1 MRETLRMSGDMKTL
15 SGVTISRTHV
25 PTLPPG
31 YLARK
36 HLFPLLDNSASGTTF
51 VIAPAGYGK
60 SALVA
65 QWAQGKKVIWMT
77 VAEADSLN
85 EMSAMMIAAT
95 RNLIPS
101 FGQWFEREQP
111 MRPTEVVRRWGNEL
125 LQHNEDFVFVLDNLR
140 TENSADVAIENRL
153 IEQFPSNVHFIVIRK
168 EALESIYAICAS
180 RGPVKTLTIE
190 DLRFSQEEID
200 SLVQN
205 AEPKLDEK
213 SREILNSAQGWPSAT
228 SLLLEHLQ
236 GKSFDLDITRL
247 MSSHAEPLRELAL
260 FVLSNLDSKV
270 IKTVETLSVVEVF
283 NYELAEFLLG
293 KDYSF
298 DLITAIAIKGEIFT
312 PSRQNNQSFVFS
324 PMIREVLLERMR
336 TKPEIKENLHQR
348 LIDFFEKR
356 RDVPQAIEHAFQA
369 GNAAKIAELFPDAA
383 RMKQAQGL
391 GGDLVRWSEF
401 AALNPDEGYLKSLT
415 VKIVGLLVNLDFS
428 AVKIESERLA
438 AGAQKS
444 PAKEFYLQYLA
455 GISSYINASVGNF
468 SEVEENVQRAL
479 YESPTCYLGID
490 DRINLLRVLATCH
503 YIFDDAEKVEEIA
516 VSVKRMNHETLLPTS
531 HAFALSIE
539 AMALHQRGEYRSA
552 YEMASMVLIEC
563 KKNGFVGVHGPLD
576 AMYVKARCLLEFSQ
590 HQEGIILLEE
600 VRHLAYQWKQW
611 HWYLAADNHLIQ
623 DLCINH
629 RQTEAIERI
638 RSSRELIASFQ
649 FSNSLS
655 GIIDL
660 NEMFI
665 RKNLKD
671 YDRLEQLIARAP
683 KTRHAQQMQQE
694 VDEHRNR
701 KKSLLDAKSLPYRT
715 PREQIWKHLTEASLN
730 IDSENVAINELQKAL
745 KIASQVG
752 AKETFLRQD
761 NELGNLILKIANEN
775 PTVYNEELASAMA
788 TRMRDRGSTM
798 TEGRPTLTKREL
810 EILRQLSTGR
820 TLTVIAGEL
829 HISQN
834 TMKTHLKNLYRKME
848 VEGRKGAVEKATSLF
863 LL

>member
-1 MRETLRMSGDMKTL
+1 MPGDMKTL

-36 HLFPLLDNSASGTTF
+36 HLFTLIDNSAPGTTF

-60 SALVA
+60 SSLVA

-95 RNLIPS
+95 RNLIPG

-125 LQHNEDFVFVLDNLR
+125 LQHDEDFVFVLDNLR
-140 TENSADVAIENRL
+140 SENSSDVAIENRL
-153 IEQFPSNVHFIVIRK
+153 IEQFPSNVHFVVIRR
-168 EALESIYAICAS
+168 EAIDSIYATCAS
-180 RGPVKTLTIE
+180 RGPVKVLTIE
-190 DLRFSQEEID
+190 DLRFSDEEI
-200 SLVQN
+200 STLALN
-205 AEPKLDEK
+205 AEPKLDNR

-228 SLLLEHLQ
+228 SMLLEHMQ
-236 GKSFDLDITRL
+236 SKKFDLDISRL
-247 MSSHAEPLRELAL
+247 MSSDTEPLRELAL

-270 IKTVETLSVVEVF
+270 IKTVETLAIVEVF
-283 NYELAEFLLG
+283 DYELAEYLLG

-298 DLITAIAIKGEIFT
+298 DLISAIAIKGEIFT
-312 PSRQNNQSFVFS
+312 SSRQSNQTFVFS
-324 PMIREVLLERMR
+324 PMVREVLLERMR
-336 TKPEIKENLHQR
+336 AKPEIKQALHQS
-348 LIDFFEKR
+348 LIDYFEKR
-356 RDVPQAIEHAFQA
+356 RNIPLAIEHAFQA
-369 GNAAKIAELFPDAA
+369 GDAAKIAELFPDAA

-391 GGDLVRWSEF
+391 GGDLVRWSAF

-438 AGAQKS
+438 AGAEKS

-455 GISSYINASVGNF
+455 GIQAYINLSVGNF
-468 SEVEENVQRAL
+468 EDVDRNVQRAI
-479 YESPTCYLGID
+479 YESPNIYLGID
-490 DRINLLRVLATCH
+490 DQISLLRVLATGY
-503 YIFDDAEKVEEIA
+503 YIFDDNERVEEIA
-516 VSVKRMNHETLLPTS
+516 ASVKVMSHETLLPTS
-531 HAFALSIE
+531 HAFILSIE

-552 YEMASMVLIEC
+552 YEMASMALTEC
-563 KKNGFVGVHGPLD
+563 NKNGFVGIHGPLD
-576 AMYVKARCLLEFSQ
+576 AMYVKARCLLEFSR
-590 HQEGIILLEE
+590 HQEAIILLEE
-600 VRHLAYQWKQW
+600 VKHLAYQWRQW

-623 DLCINH
+623 ELCIND
-629 RQTEAIERI
+629 RQKDAIERI
-638 RSSRELIASFQ
+638 RSSRELVATFT
-649 FSNSLS
+649 FNNSLG
-655 GIIDL
+655 GIVDL

-665 RKNLKD
+665 RRSLKD
-671 YDRLEQLIARAP
+671 FDRLEQLIARAP
-683 KTRHAQQMQQE
+683 KARHARLMQQE
-694 VDEHRNR
+694 VDEHRNH
-701 KKSLLDAKSLPYRT
+701 KKSLIDVKSLPERT
-715 PREQIWKHLTEASLN
+715 PREQIWRYLTEASLN
-730 IDSENVAINELQKAL
+730 IESENLALSHLQKAL
-745 KIASQVG
+745 KVASQVG
-752 AKETFLRQD
+752 AKETFLRQN
-761 NELGNLILKIANEN
+761 NEIGNLILKIVNEN

-820 TLTVIAGEL
+820 TLTVISGEL

-848 VEGRKGAVEKATSLF
+848 VEGRKEAVEKATSLF

>member
-1 MRETLRMSGDMKTL
+1 MKTL

-36 HLFPLLDNSASGTTF
+36 HLFTLIDNSAPGTTF

-60 SALVA
+60 SSLVA

-95 RNLIPS
+95 RNLIPG

-125 LQHNEDFVFVLDNLR
+125 LQHDEDFVFVLDNLR
-140 TENSADVAIENRL
+140 SENSSDVAIENRL
-153 IEQFPSNVHFIVIRK
+153 IEQFPSNVHFVVIRR
-168 EALESIYAICAS
+168 EAIDSIYATCAS
-180 RGPVKTLTIE
+180 RGPVKVLTIE
-190 DLRFSQEEID
+190 DLRFSDEEI
-200 SLVQN
+200 STLALN
-205 AEPKLDEK
+205 AEPKLDNR

-228 SLLLEHLQ
+228 SMLLEHMQ
-236 GKSFDLDITRL
+236 SKKFDLDISRL
-247 MSSHAEPLRELAL
+247 MSSDTEPLRELAL
-260 FVLSNLDSKV
+260 FVVSNLDSKV

-283 NYELAEFLLG
+283 DYELAEYLLG

-298 DLITAIAIKGEIFT
+298 DLISAIAIKGEIFT
-312 PSRQNNQSFVFS
+312 SSRQSNQTFVFS
-324 PMIREVLLERMR
+324 PMVREVLLERMR
-336 TKPEIKENLHQR
+336 AKPEIKQALHQS
-348 LIDFFEKR
+348 LIDYFEKR
-356 RDVPQAIEHAFQA
+356 RNIPLAIEHAFQA
-369 GNAAKIAELFPDAA
+369 GDAAKIAELFPDAA

-391 GGDLVRWSEF
+391 GGDLVRWSAF

-438 AGAQKS
+438 AGAEKS

-455 GISSYINASVGNF
+455 GIQAYINLSVGNF
-468 SEVEENVQRAL
+468 EDVDRNVQRAI
-479 YESPTCYLGID
+479 YESPNIYLGID
-490 DRINLLRVLATCH
+490 DQISLLRVLATGY
-503 YIFDDAEKVEEIA
+503 YIFDDNERVEEIA
-516 VSVKRMNHETLLPTS
+516 ASVKVMSHETLLPTS
-531 HAFALSIE
+531 HAFIFSIE
-539 AMALHQRGEYRSA
+539 AMALHQRGDYRSA
-552 YEMASMVLIEC
+552 YEMASMALTEC
-563 KKNGFVGVHGPLD
+563 NKNGFVGIHGPLD
-576 AMYVKARCLLEFSQ
+576 AMYVKARCLLEFSR
-590 HQEGIILLEE
+590 HQEAITLLEE
-600 VRHLAYQWKQW
+600 VKHLAYQWRQW

-623 DLCINH
+623 ELCIND
-629 RQTEAIERI
+629 RQKDAIERI
-638 RSSRELIASFQ
+638 RSSRELVATFT
-649 FSNSLS
+649 FNNSLG
-655 GIIDL
+655 GIVDL

-665 RKNLKD
+665 RRSLKD
-671 YDRLEQLIARAP
+671 FDRLEQLIARAP
-683 KTRHAQQMQQE
+683 KARHARLMQQE
-694 VDEHRNR
+694 VDEHRNH
-701 KKSLLDAKSLPYRT
+701 KKSLIDVKSLPERT
-715 PREQIWKHLTEASLN
+715 PREQIWRYLTEASLN
-730 IDSENVAINELQKAL
+730 IESENLALSHLQKAL
-745 KIASQVG
+745 KVASQVG
-752 AKETFLRQD
+752 AKETFLRQN
-761 NELGNLILKIANEN
+761 NEIGNLILKIANEN

-820 TLTVIAGEL
+820 TLTVISGEL

-848 VEGRKGAVEKATSLF
+848 VEGRKEAVEKATSLF

>member
-1 MRETLRMSGDMKTL
+1 MPGDMKTL

-36 HLFPLLDNSASGTTF
+36 HLFPLIDNSAPGTTF

-60 SALVA
+60 SSLVA

-77 VAEADSLN
+77 VAEADSTN

-95 RNLIPS
+95 RNLIPG
-101 FGQWFEREQP
+101 FGTWFEKEQP

-125 LQHNEDFVFVLDNLR
+125 LQQNEDFIFVLDNLR
-140 TENSADVAIENRL
+140 TERSSDVDIANQL
-153 IEQFPSNVHFIVIRK
+153 LEQFPSNIHFVVIRR
-168 EALESIYAICAS
+168 EALESIYATCAS
-180 RGPVKTLTIE
+180 RGPVKVLTIE
-190 DLRFSQEEID
+190 DLRFSDEEITA
-200 SLVQN
+200 LTQN
-205 AEPKLDEK
+205 AETKLDNK
-213 SREILNSAQGWPSAT
+213 SREILNSAQGWPAAT

-236 GKSFDLDITRL
+236 SKRFDLDISRL

-270 IKTVETLSVVEVF
+270 LKTAETLSVVEIF
-283 NYELAEFLLG
+283 NYELAEYLLG

-298 DLITAIAIKGEIFT
+298 DLVTSIAIKGEIFT
-312 PSRQNNQSFVFS
+312 PSRQDNQSFVFS

-336 TKPEIKENLHQR
+336 AKPEIKQALHQS
-348 LIDFFEKR
+348 LIGYFEKR
-356 RDVPQAIEHAFQA
+356 RNIPLAIEHAFQA
-369 GNAAKIAELFPDAA
+369 GDSAKIAELFPDAA

-391 GGDLVRWSEF
+391 GGDLVRWSAF

-438 AGAQKS
+438 SGAEKS

-455 GISSYINASVGNF
+455 GIQAYINLSVGNF
-468 SEVEENVQRAL
+468 EDVDRNVQRAI
-479 YESPTCYLGID
+479 YESPNIYLGID
-490 DRINLLRVLATCH
+490 DQINLLRVLATRY
-503 YIFDDAEKVEEIA
+503 YIFDDTERVEEIA
-516 VSVKRMNHETLLPTS
+516 ASVKIMKHETLLPTS
-531 HAFALSIE
+531 HAFVLSIE

-552 YEMASMVLIEC
+552 YEMASMVLTEC
-563 KKNGFVGVHGPLD
+563 NRNGFVGIHGPLD
-576 AMYVKARCLLEFSQ
+576 AMYVKARCLLEFSK
-590 HQEGIILLEE
+590 HQEAIMLLEE
-600 VRHLAYQWKQW
+600 VKHLAYQWRQW

-629 RQTEAIERI
+629 RQKDAIERI
-638 RSSRELIASFQ
+638 RSSRELAASFQ
-649 FSNSLS
+649 FSNSLN
-655 GIIDL
+655 GIVDL

-671 YDRLEQLIARAP
+671 FDRLEQLIARAP
-683 KTRHAQQMQQE
+683 NVRYAIQMQQE
-694 VDEHRNR
+694 VDEHRNH
-701 KKSLLDAKSLPYRT
+701 KKSLIDAKNLLERT
-715 PREQIWKHLTEASLN
+715 PREQIWKYLTEASLN
-730 IDSENVAINELQKAL
+730 IESENVALSHLQKAL
-745 KIASQVG
+745 KVASQVG
-752 AKETFLRQD
+752 AKETFLRQN
-761 NELGNLILKIANEN
+761 NEIGNLILKIANEN
-775 PTVYNEELASAMA
+775 PTVYIEELASAMA

-820 TLTVIAGEL
+820 TLTIIAGEL

-848 VEGRKGAVEKATSLF
+848 VEGRKEAVEKATSLF

>member
-1 MRETLRMSGDMKTL
+1 MSGDMKTL
-15 SGVTISRTHV
+15 SGVTISRTHI

-36 HLFPLLDNSASGTTF
+36 HLFPLLDNSAPGTTF

-60 SALVA
+60 SSLVA

-77 VAEADSLN
+77 VAEADSTN

-95 RNLIPS
+95 RNLIPG
-101 FGQWFEREQP
+101 FGAWFEKEQP

-125 LQHNEDFVFVLDNLR
+125 LQHNEDFIFVLDNLR
-140 TENSADVAIENRL
+140 TERSSDVDIANRL
-153 IEQFPSNVHFIVIRK
+153 LEQFPSNVHFVVIRS
-168 EALESIYAICAS
+168 ESIESIYATCAS
-180 RGPVKTLTIE
+180 RGPIKTLTIE
-190 DLRFSQEEID
+190 DLRFSDEEITAL
-200 SLVQN
+200 SQN
-205 AEPKLDEK
+205 VEPKLDNK

-228 SLLLEHLQ
+228 SLLIEHMQ
-236 GKSFDLDITRL
+236 SKSFDLDISRL
-247 MSSHAEPLRELAL
+247 MSSHTEPLRELAL

-283 NYELAEFLLG
+283 DYELAEYLLG

-298 DLITAIAIKGEIFT
+298 DLITAISIKGEIFT
-312 PSRQNNQSFVFS
+312 PSRQRNQTLVFS

-336 TKPEIKENLHQR
+336 NQPEIKQALHQS
-348 LIDFFEKR
+348 LISYFEKR
-356 RDVPQAIEHAFQA
+356 RDIPLAIEHAFQA
-369 GNAAKIAELFPDAA
+369 GDAAKIAELFPDAA

-391 GGDLVRWSEF
+391 GGDLIRWSAF

-438 AGAQKS
+438 AGAEKS

-455 GISSYINASVGNF
+455 GIQAYMNLSVGNF
-468 SEVEENVQRAL
+468 EDVDRNVQRAI
-479 YESPTCYLGID
+479 YESPNIYLGID
-490 DRINLLRVLATCH
+490 DQISLLRVLATRY
-503 YIFDDAEKVEEIA
+503 YIFDDSERVVEIA
-516 VSVKRMNHETLLPTS
+516 VSVKEMSHETLLPTS
-531 HAFALSIE
+531 HAFVLSIE

-552 YEMASMVLIEC
+552 YEMASMVLTEC
-563 KKNGFVGVHGPLD
+563 NRNGFVGIHGPLD
-576 AMYVKARCLLEFSQ
+576 AMYVKARCLLEFSR
-590 HQEGIILLEE
+590 HQEAITLLEE
-600 VRHLAYQWKQW
+600 VKHLAYQWRQW

-638 RSSRELIASFQ
+638 RSSRELIASFE

-655 GIIDL
+655 GMIDL
-660 NEMFI
+660 NEMYI
-665 RKNLKD
+665 RRCLKD

-683 KTRHAQQMQQE
+683 MSRHARQMQQE
-694 VDEHRNR
+694 VDEYRNH
-701 KKSLLDAKSLPYRT
+701 KKGLLDAKSLPERT
-715 PREQIWKHLTEASLN
+715 PREQIWKYLTEALLN
-730 IDSENVAINELQKAL
+730 IESENLALSHLQKAL
-745 KIASQVG
+745 KVASQVG
-752 AKETFLRQD
+752 AKETFLRQN
-761 NELGNLILKIANEN
+761 NEIGNLILKIANEN

-788 TRMRDRGSTM
+788 SRMRDRGSTI

-820 TLTVIAGEL
+820 TLTVISGEL

-834 TMKTHLKNLYRKME
+834 TMKTHLKNLYRKMD
-848 VEGRKGAVEKATSLF
+848 VEDRKEAVEKATSLF

>member
-1 MRETLRMSGDMKTL
+1 MPGDMKTL
-15 SGVTISRTHV
+15 SGVTISRTHI

-36 HLFPLLDNSASGTTF
+36 HLFPLLDNSAPGTTF

-60 SALVA
+60 SSLVA

-77 VAEADSLN
+77 VAEADSIN

-95 RNLIPS
+95 RNLIPG
-101 FGQWFEREQP
+101 FGAWFEKEQP

-125 LQHNEDFVFVLDNLR
+125 LQHNEDFIFVLDNLR
-140 TENSADVAIENRL
+140 TELSSDVDIANQL
-153 IEQFPSNVHFIVIRK
+153 LEQFPSNVHFVVIRR
-168 EALESIYAICAS
+168 ESIESIYATCAS
-180 RGPVKTLTIE
+180 RGPIKTLTIE
-190 DLRFSQEEID
+190 DLRFSDEEITA
-200 SLVQN
+200 LTHN
-205 AEPKLDEK
+205 AEPKLDNK
-213 SREILNSAQGWPSAT
+213 SKEILNSAQGWPSAT
-228 SLLLEHLQ
+228 SLLIEHMQ
-236 GKSFDLDITRL
+236 SKSFDLDISRL
-247 MSSHAEPLRELAL
+247 MSSHTEPLRELAL
-260 FVLSNLDSKV
+260 FVVSNLDSKV

-283 NYELAEFLLG
+283 DYELAEYLLG

-298 DLITAIAIKGEIFT
+298 DLITAISIKGEIFT
-312 PSRQNNQSFVFS
+312 PSRQRNQTLVFS

-336 TKPEIKENLHQR
+336 AKPEIKQALHQS
-348 LIDFFEKR
+348 LISYFEKR
-356 RDVPQAIEHAFQA
+356 RDIPLAIEHAFQA
-369 GNAAKIAELFPDAA
+369 GDAAKIAELFPDAA

-391 GGDLVRWSEF
+391 GGDLVRWSAF

-438 AGAQKS
+438 AGAEKS

-455 GISSYINASVGNF
+455 GIQAYINLSVGNF
-468 SEVEENVQRAL
+468 EDVDRNVQRAIH
-479 YESPTCYLGID
+479 ESPNVYLGID
-490 DRINLLRVLATCH
+490 DQISLLRVLATSN
-503 YIFDDAEKVEEIA
+503 YIFDDTERVEEIA
-516 VSVKRMNHETLLPTS
+516 ASVKIMNHETLLPTS
-531 HAFALSIE
+531 HAFVLAIE

-552 YEMASMVLIEC
+552 YEMASMVLTEC
-563 KKNGFVGVHGPLD
+563 NRNGFVGIHGPLD
-576 AMYVKARCLLEFSQ
+576 AMYVKARCLLEFSK
-590 HQEGIILLEE
+590 HQEAIMLLEE
-600 VRHLAYQWKQW
+600 VKHLAYQWRQW

-623 DLCINH
+623 DLCINN
-629 RQTEAIERI
+629 RQKDAIERI
-638 RSSRELIASFQ
+638 RSSRELVASFQ
-649 FSNSLS
+649 FSNTLN

-671 YDRLEQLIARAP
+671 FDRLEQLIARAP
-683 KTRHAQQMQQE
+683 KVRHAIQMQQD
-694 VDEHRNR
+694 VDEHRNH
-701 KKSLLDAKSLPYRT
+701 KKSLIDARNLPERT
-715 PREQIWKHLTEASLN
+715 PREQIWKYLTEASLN
-730 IDSENVAINELQKAL
+730 IESEKVALSHLQKAL

-752 AKETFLRQD
+752 AKETFLRQN
-761 NELGNLILKIANEN
+761 NEIGNLILKIANEN

-820 TLTVIAGEL
+820 TLTVISGEL

-848 VEGRKGAVEKATSLF
+848 VEGRKEAVEKATSLF

>member
-1 MRETLRMSGDMKTL
+1 MPGDMKTL
-15 SGVTISRTHV
+15 SGVTISRTHI

-36 HLFPLLDNSASGTTF
+36 HLFPLLDNSAPGTTF

-60 SALVA
+60 SSLVA

-77 VAEADSLN
+77 VAEADSTN

-95 RNLIPS
+95 RNLIPG
-101 FGQWFEREQP
+101 FGAWFEKEQP

-125 LQHNEDFVFVLDNLR
+125 LQHNENFIFVLDNLR
-140 TENSADVAIENRL
+140 TERSSDVDIANRL
-153 IEQFPSNVHFIVIRK
+153 LEQFPSNVHFVVIRS
-168 EALESIYAICAS
+168 ESIESIYATCAS
-180 RGPVKTLTIE
+180 RGPIKTLTIE
-190 DLRFSQEEID
+190 DLRFSDEEITA
-200 SLVQN
+200 LTQN
-205 AEPKLDEK
+205 AEPKLDNK

-228 SLLLEHLQ
+228 SLLIEHMQ
-236 GKSFDLDITRL
+236 SKSLDLDISRL
-247 MSSHAEPLRELAL
+247 MSSHTEPLRELAL
-260 FVLSNLDSKV
+260 FVVSNLDSKV

-283 NYELAEFLLG
+283 DYELAEYLLG

-298 DLITAIAIKGEIFT
+298 DLITAISIKGEIFT
-312 PSRQNNQSFVFS
+312 PSRQRNQTLVFS

-336 TKPEIKENLHQR
+336 NQPEIKQALHQS
-348 LIDFFEKR
+348 LIGYFEKR
-356 RDVPQAIEHAFQA
+356 RDIPLAIEHAFQA
-369 GNAAKIAELFPDAA
+369 GDAAKIAELFPDAA

-391 GGDLVRWSEF
+391 GGDLVRWSAF

-438 AGAQKS
+438 AGAEKS

-455 GISSYINASVGNF
+455 GIQAYINLSVGNF
-468 SEVEENVQRAL
+468 EDVEQNVQRAI
-479 YESPTCYLGID
+479 YESPNVYLGID
-490 DRINLLRVLATCH
+490 DQISLLRVLATRF
-503 YIFDDAEKVEEIA
+503 YIFDDNERVEEIA
-516 VSVKRMNHETLLPTS
+516 ASVKVMSHETLLPTS
-531 HAFALSIE
+531 HAFILSIE

-552 YEMASMVLIEC
+552 YEMASMVLTEC
-563 KKNGFVGVHGPLD
+563 NRNGFVGIHGPLD
-576 AMYVKARCLLEFSQ
+576 AMYVKARCLLEFSK
-590 HQEGIILLEE
+590 HQEAIMLLEE
-600 VRHLAYQWKQW
+600 VKHLAYQWRQW

-623 DLCINH
+623 DLCINN
-629 RQTEAIERI
+629 RQKDAIERI
-638 RSSRELIASFQ
+638 RSSRELVASFQ
-649 FSNSLS
+649 FSNSLN

-671 YDRLEQLIARAP
+671 FDRLEQLIARAP
-683 KTRHAQQMQQE
+683 KARHARLMQQE
-694 VDEHRNR
+694 VDEYRNH
-701 KKSLLDAKSLPYRT
+701 KKSLIDVKSLPERT
-715 PREQIWKHLTEASLN
+715 PREQIWKYLTEASLN
-730 IDSENVAINELQKAL
+730 IECENVALSYLQKAL
-745 KIASQVG
+745 KVASQVG
-752 AKETFLRQD
+752 AKETFLRQN
-761 NELGNLILKIANEN
+761 NEIGNLILKIANEN
-775 PTVYNEELASAMA
+775 PTVYNEELASSMA
-788 TRMRDRGSTM
+788 TRMRDRGLTM

-820 TLTVIAGEL
+820 TLTVISGEL

-848 VEGRKGAVEKATSLF
+848 VEGRKEAVEKATSLF

>member
-1 MRETLRMSGDMKTL
+1 MPGDMKTL

-36 HLFPLLDNSASGTTF
+36 HLFTLIDNSAPGTTF

-60 SALVA
+60 SSLVA

-95 RNLIPS
+95 RNLIPG

-125 LQHNEDFVFVLDNLR
+125 LQHDEDFVFVLDNLR
-140 TENSADVAIENRL
+140 SENSSDVAIENRL
-153 IEQFPSNVHFIVIRK
+153 IEQFPSNVHFVVIRR
-168 EALESIYAICAS
+168 EAIDSIYATCAS
-180 RGPVKTLTIE
+180 RGPVKVLTIE
-190 DLRFSQEEID
+190 DLRFSDEEI
-200 SLVQN
+200 STLAEN
-205 AEPKLDEK
+205 AEPKLDNR

-228 SLLLEHLQ
+228 SMLLEHMQ
-236 GKSFDLDITRL
+236 SKKFDLDISRL
-247 MSSHAEPLRELAL
+247 MSSDTEPLRELAL

-270 IKTVETLSVVEVF
+270 IKTVETLAIVEVF
-283 NYELAEFLLG
+283 DYELAEYLLG

-298 DLITAIAIKGEIFT
+298 DLISAIAIKGEIFT
-312 PSRQNNQSFVFS
+312 SSRQSNQTFVFS
-324 PMIREVLLERMR
+324 PMVREVLLERMR
-336 TKPEIKENLHQR
+336 AKPEIKQALHQS
-348 LIDFFEKR
+348 LIDYFEKR
-356 RDVPQAIEHAFQA
+356 RNIPLAIEHAFQA
-369 GNAAKIAELFPDAA
+369 GDAAKIAELFPDAA

-391 GGDLVRWSEF
+391 GGDLVRWSAF

-438 AGAQKS
+438 AGAEKS

-455 GISSYINASVGNF
+455 GIQAYINLSVGNF
-468 SEVEENVQRAL
+468 EDVDRNVQRAI
-479 YESPTCYLGID
+479 YESPNIYLGID
-490 DRINLLRVLATCH
+490 DQISLLRVLATGY
-503 YIFDDAEKVEEIA
+503 YIFDDNERVEEIA
-516 VSVKRMNHETLLPTS
+516 ASVKVMSHETLLPTS
-531 HAFALSIE
+531 HAFIFSIE
-539 AMALHQRGEYRSA
+539 AMALHQRGDYRSA
-552 YEMASMVLIEC
+552 YEMASMALTEC
-563 KKNGFVGVHGPLD
+563 NKNGFVGIHGPLD
-576 AMYVKARCLLEFSQ
+576 AMYVKARCLLEFSR
-590 HQEGIILLEE
+590 HQEAITLLEE
-600 VRHLAYQWKQW
+600 VKHLAYQWRQW

-623 DLCINH
+623 ELCIND
-629 RQTEAIERI
+629 RQKDAIERI
-638 RSSRELIASFQ
+638 RSSRELVATFT
-649 FSNSLS
+649 FNNSLG
-655 GIIDL
+655 GIVDL

-665 RKNLKD
+665 RRSLKD
-671 YDRLEQLIARAP
+671 FDRLEQLIARAP
-683 KTRHAQQMQQE
+683 KARHARLMQQE
-694 VDEHRNR
+694 VDEHRNH
-701 KKSLLDAKSLPYRT
+701 KKSLIDVKSLPERT
-715 PREQIWKHLTEASLN
+715 PREQIWRYLTEASLN
-730 IDSENVAINELQKAL
+730 IESENLALSHLQKAL
-745 KIASQVG
+745 KVASQVG
-752 AKETFLRQD
+752 AKETFLRQN
-761 NELGNLILKIANEN
+761 NEIGNLILKIANEN

-820 TLTVIAGEL
+820 TLTVISGEL

-848 VEGRKGAVEKATSLF
+848 VEGRKEAVEKATSLF

>member
-1 MRETLRMSGDMKTL
+1 MKTL

-36 HLFPLLDNSASGTTF
+36 HLFPLIDNAAPGTTF

-77 VAEADSLN
+77 VAEGDSIN

-95 RNLIPS
+95 RNLIPG

-125 LQHNEDFVFVLDNLR
+125 LQHKDEFVFVLDNLR
-140 TENSADVAIENRL
+140 TENSSDVAIENRL
-153 IEQFPSNVHFIVIRK
+153 IEQFPSNVHFVVIRR
-168 EALESIYAICAS
+168 EALESIYATCAS
-180 RGPVKTLTIE
+180 RGPIKTLTI
-190 DLRFSQEEID
+190 DNLRFSTDEITA
-200 SLVQN
+200 LAQN
-205 AEPKLDEK
+205 AETKLCSK
-213 SREILNSAQGWPSAT
+213 SREILDSAQGWPAAT
-228 SLLLEHLQ
+228 SLLLEHMQ
-236 GKSFDLDITRL
+236 SKSFDLDISLL
-247 MSSHAEPLRELAL
+247 MISRTEPLRELAL

-270 IKTVETLSVVEVF
+270 INTVETLSVVEVF
-283 NYELAEFLLG
+283 DYELAKYLLG
-293 KDYSF
+293 RDYSF
-298 DLITAIAIKGEIFT
+298 DLIAAIAIKGEIFT
-312 PSRQNNQSFVFS
+312 PSRQSNQTFIFS
-324 PMIREVLLERMR
+324 PMIREVLQERMR
-336 TKPEIKENLHQR
+336 AKPEVKQNLHQR
-348 LIDFFEKR
+348 LIDYFEKR
-356 RDVPQAIEHAFQA
+356 RNIPLAIEHAFQA
-369 GNAAKIAELFPDAA
+369 GDAAKIAELFPDAA

-391 GGDLVRWSEF
+391 GGDLIRWSAF
-401 AALNPDEGYLKSLT
+401 AALNPDEGYLKGLT

-428 AVKIESERLA
+428 SVRIESEGLA
-438 AGAQKS
+438 SGAEKS

-455 GISSYINASVGNF
+455 GTSSYINLSVGNF
-468 SEVEENVQRAL
+468 EDVDCNVQRAL
-479 YESPTCYLGID
+479 YDSPTCYLGID
-490 DRINLLRVLATCH
+490 DRINLLRIQATRH
-503 YIFDDAEKVEEIA
+503 YIFDDTERVEEIA
-516 VSVKRMNHETLLPTS
+516 ASVKAMSQETLLPTS
-531 HAFALSIE
+531 HAFVLAIE

-552 YEMASMVLIEC
+552 YEMASLVLAEC
-563 KKNGFVGVHGPLD
+563 KKNGFTGIHGPLD
-576 AMYVKARCLLEFSQ
+576 VMYVKARCLLEFSK
-590 HQEGIILLEE
+590 HQEAIALLEE
-600 VRHLAYQWKQW
+600 IKHLAYQWKQW

-629 RQTEAIERI
+629 RQKEAIERI

-665 RKNLKD
+665 RKNLRD
-671 YDRLEQLIARAP
+671 YDRLEQLIGRAP
-683 KTRHAQQMQQE
+683 NVRHARQMQQE
-694 VDEHRNR
+694 IDEHRNR
-701 KKSLLDAKSLPYRT
+701 KKSLIDVKNLPERT

-730 IDSENVAINELQKAL
+730 VDSENIALTELQKAL
-745 KIASQVG
+745 KVASQVG
-752 AKETFLRQD
+752 AKETFLRQN
-761 NELGNLILKIANEN
+761 NEIGNLILKIANEN

-788 TRMRDRGSTM
+788 ARMRDRGSTM

-829 HISQN
+829 YISQN

-848 VEGRKGAVEKATSLF
+848 VEGRKEAVEKATSLF

>member
-1 MRETLRMSGDMKTL
+1 MPGDMKTL

-36 HLFPLLDNSASGTTF
+36 HLFTLIDNSAPGTTF

-60 SALVA
+60 SSLVA

-95 RNLIPS
+95 RNLIPG

-125 LQHNEDFVFVLDNLR
+125 LQHDEDFVFVLDNLR
-140 TENSADVAIENRL
+140 SENSSDVAIENRL
-153 IEQFPSNVHFIVIRK
+153 IEQFPSNVHFVVIRR
-168 EALESIYAICAS
+168 EAIDSIYATCAS
-180 RGPVKTLTIE
+180 RGPVKVLTIE
-190 DLRFSQEEID
+190 DLRFSDEEI
-200 SLVQN
+200 STLALN
-205 AEPKLDEK
+205 AEPKLDNR

-228 SLLLEHLQ
+228 SMLLEHMQ
-236 GKSFDLDITRL
+236 SKKFDLDISRL
-247 MSSHAEPLRELAL
+247 MSSDTEPLRELAL

-270 IKTVETLSVVEVF
+270 IKTVETLAIVEVF
-283 NYELAEFLLG
+283 DYELAEYLLG

-298 DLITAIAIKGEIFT
+298 DLISAIAIKGEIFT
-312 PSRQNNQSFVFS
+312 SSRQSNQTFVFS
-324 PMIREVLLERMR
+324 PMVREVLLERMR
-336 TKPEIKENLHQR
+336 AKPEIKQALHQS
-348 LIDFFEKR
+348 LIDYFEKR
-356 RDVPQAIEHAFQA
+356 RNIPLAIEHAFQA
-369 GNAAKIAELFPDAA
+369 GDAAKIAELFPDAA

-391 GGDLVRWSEF
+391 GGDLVRWSAF

-438 AGAQKS
+438 AGAEKS

-455 GISSYINASVGNF
+455 GIQAYINLSVGNF
-468 SEVEENVQRAL
+468 EDVDRNVQRAI
-479 YESPTCYLGID
+479 YESPNIYLGID
-490 DRINLLRVLATCH
+490 DQISLLRVLATGY
-503 YIFDDAEKVEEIA
+503 YIFDDNERVEEIA
-516 VSVKRMNHETLLPTS
+516 ASVKVMSHETLLPTS
-531 HAFALSIE
+531 HAFIFSIE
-539 AMALHQRGEYRSA
+539 AMALHQRGDYRSA
-552 YEMASMVLIEC
+552 YEMASMALTEC
-563 KKNGFVGVHGPLD
+563 NKNGFVGIHGPLD
-576 AMYVKARCLLEFSQ
+576 AMYVKARCLLEFSR
-590 HQEGIILLEE
+590 HQEAITLLEE
-600 VRHLAYQWKQW
+600 VKHLAHQWRQW

-623 DLCINH
+623 NLCINN
-629 RQTEAIERI
+629 RQKDAIERI
-638 RSSRELIASFQ
+638 RSSRELVATFT
-649 FSNSLS
+649 FNNSLG
-655 GIIDL
+655 GIVDL

-665 RKNLKD
+665 RRSLKD
-671 YDRLEQLIARAP
+671 FDRLEQLIARAP
-683 KTRHAQQMQQE
+683 KARHARLMQQE
-694 VDEHRNR
+694 VDEHRNH
-701 KKSLLDAKSLPYRT
+701 KKSLIDVKSLPERT
-715 PREQIWKHLTEASLN
+715 PREQIWRYLTEASLN
-730 IDSENVAINELQKAL
+730 IESENLALSHLQKAL
-745 KIASQVG
+745 KVASQVG
-752 AKETFLRQD
+752 AKETFLRQ
-761 NELGNLILKIANEN
+761 NNAIGNLILKIANEN

-820 TLTVIAGEL
+820 TLTVISGEL

-848 VEGRKGAVEKATSLF
+848 VEGRKEAVEKATSLF

>member
-1 MRETLRMSGDMKTL
+1 MKTL
-15 SGVTISRTHV
+15 SGVTISRTHI

-31 YLARK
+31 YLARR
-36 HLFPLLDNSASGTTF
+36 HLFTLIDNSAPGTTF

-77 VAEADSLN
+77 VAEADSIN

-95 RNLIPS
+95 RNLIPG

-125 LQHNEDFVFVLDNLR
+125 LQHNEEFVFVLDNLR
-140 TENSADVAIENRL
+140 TENSSDVAIENRL
-153 IEQFPSNVHFIVIRK
+153 IEQFPSNVHFVVIRR
-168 EALESIYAICAS
+168 EALESIYATCAS
-180 RGPVKTLTIE
+180 RGPIKTLTID
-190 DLRFSQEEID
+190 DLRFSDDEI
-200 SLVQN
+200 SVLAQN
-205 AEPKLDEK
+205 AEIKLDSK
-213 SREILNSAQGWPSAT
+213 SREILESSQGWPSAT
-228 SLLLEHLQ
+228 SLLLEHMQ
-236 GKSFDLDITRL
+236 SKSFDLNITQL
-247 MSSHAEPLRELAL
+247 MSSHTEPLRELAL

-283 NYELAEFLLG
+283 DYELAEYLLG

-312 PSRQNNQSFVFS
+312 SSRHSNQTFVFS
-324 PMIREVLLERMR
+324 PMIREVLQERMR
-336 TKPEIKENLHQR
+336 AKPNVKQDLHQR
-348 LIDFFEKR
+348 LIDYFEKR
-356 RDVPQAIEHAFQA
+356 RNIPLAIEHAFEA
-369 GNAAKIAELFPDAA
+369 GDAAKIAELFPDAA

-391 GGDLVRWSEF
+391 GGDLIRWSAF

-428 AVKIESERLA
+428 SAKIESERLA
-438 AGAQKS
+438 YGAEKS

-455 GISSYINASVGNF
+455 GINSYINLSVGNF
-468 SEVEENVQRAL
+468 EDVESSVHRAI
-479 YESPTCYLGID
+479 YASPECYLGID
-490 DRINLLRVLATCH
+490 DRVNLLRVLATRF
-503 YIFDDAEKVEEIA
+503 YIIDETERVEEIA
-516 VSVKRMNHETLLPTS
+516 AAVKKLNYETLLPTS

-552 YEMASMVLIEC
+552 HEMASMVLAEC
-563 KKNGFVGVHGPLD
+563 KKHGFVGVHGPLD
-576 AMYVKARCLLEFSQ
+576 AMYIKARCLLEFSN
-590 HQEGIILLEE
+590 HQEAITLLEE
-600 VRHLAYQWKQW
+600 VKHLAFQWKQW
-611 HWYLAADNHLIQ
+611 HWFLAADNHLVQ
-623 DLCINH
+623 DLCINR
-629 RQTEAIERI
+629 RQNEAIERI
-638 RSSRELIASFQ
+638 RSSRELVASFT

-671 YDRLEQLIARAP
+671 YDRLEQLIGRAP
-683 KTRHAQQMQQE
+683 NVRHARQMQQE
-694 VDEHRNR
+694 IDEHRNR
-701 KKSLLDAKSLPYRT
+701 KKSLIDVKNLPERT
-715 PREQIWKHLTEASLN
+715 PREHIWKHLSEASLN
-730 IDSENVAINELQKAL
+730 IDSENLALTELEKAL
-745 KIASQVG
+745 KVASQVG
-752 AKETFLRQD
+752 AKETFLRQN
-761 NELGNLILKIANEN
+761 NEIGNLILKIANEN

-788 TRMRDRGSTM
+788 ARMRDRGSTM

-820 TLTVIAGEL
+820 TLTIIAGEL

-848 VEGRKGAVEKATSLF
+848 VEGRKEAVEKATSLF

>member
-1 MRETLRMSGDMKTL
+1 MKTL

-36 HLFPLLDNSASGTTF
+36 HLFTLIDNSAPGTTF

-60 SALVA
+60 SSLVA

-95 RNLIPS
+95 RNLIPG

-125 LQHNEDFVFVLDNLR
+125 LQHDEDFVFVLDNLR
-140 TENSADVAIENRL
+140 SENSSDVAIENRL
-153 IEQFPSNVHFIVIRK
+153 IEQFPSNVHFVVIRR
-168 EALESIYAICAS
+168 EAIDSIYATCAS
-180 RGPVKTLTIE
+180 RGPVKVLTIE
-190 DLRFSQEEID
+190 DLRFSDEEI
-200 SLVQN
+200 STLALN
-205 AEPKLDEK
+205 AEPKLDNR

-228 SLLLEHLQ
+228 SMLLEHMQ
-236 GKSFDLDITRL
+236 SKKFDLDISRL
-247 MSSHAEPLRELAL
+247 MSSDTEPLRELAL

-270 IKTVETLSVVEVF
+270 IKTVETLAIVEVF
-283 NYELAEFLLG
+283 DYELAEYLLG

-298 DLITAIAIKGEIFT
+298 DLISAIAIKGEIFT
-312 PSRQNNQSFVFS
+312 SSRQSNQTFVFS
-324 PMIREVLLERMR
+324 PMVREVLLERMR
-336 TKPEIKENLHQR
+336 AKPEIKQALHQS
-348 LIDFFEKR
+348 LIDYFEKR
-356 RDVPQAIEHAFQA
+356 RNIPLAIEHAFQA
-369 GNAAKIAELFPDAA
+369 GDAAKIAELFPDAA

-391 GGDLVRWSEF
+391 GGDLVRWSAF

-438 AGAQKS
+438 AGAEKS

-455 GISSYINASVGNF
+455 GIQAYINLSVGNF
-468 SEVEENVQRAL
+468 EDVDRNVQRAI
-479 YESPTCYLGID
+479 YESPNIYLGID
-490 DRINLLRVLATCH
+490 DQISLLRVLATGY
-503 YIFDDAEKVEEIA
+503 YIFDDNERVEEIA
-516 VSVKRMNHETLLPTS
+516 ASVKVMSHETLLPTS
-531 HAFALSIE
+531 HAFIFSIE
-539 AMALHQRGEYRSA
+539 AMALHQRGDYRSA
-552 YEMASMVLIEC
+552 YEMASMALTEC
-563 KKNGFVGVHGPLD
+563 NKNGFVGIHGPLD
-576 AMYVKARCLLEFSQ
+576 AMYVKARCLLEFSR
-590 HQEGIILLEE
+590 HQEAITLLEE
-600 VRHLAYQWKQW
+600 VKHLAHQWRQW

-623 DLCINH
+623 NLCINN
-629 RQTEAIERI
+629 RQKDAIERI
-638 RSSRELIASFQ
+638 RSSRELVATFT
-649 FSNSLS
+649 FNNSLG
-655 GIIDL
+655 GIVDL

-665 RKNLKD
+665 RRSLKD
-671 YDRLEQLIARAP
+671 FDRLEQLIARAP
-683 KTRHAQQMQQE
+683 KARHARLMQQE
-694 VDEHRNR
+694 VDEHRNH
-701 KKSLLDAKSLPYRT
+701 KKSLIDVKSLPERT
-715 PREQIWKHLTEASLN
+715 PREQIWRYLTEASLN
-730 IDSENVAINELQKAL
+730 IESENLALSHLQKAL
-745 KIASQVG
+745 KVASQVG
-752 AKETFLRQD
+752 AKETFLRQ
-761 NELGNLILKIANEN
+761 NNAIGNLILKIANEN

-820 TLTVIAGEL
+820 TLTVISGEL

-848 VEGRKGAVEKATSLF
+848 VEGRKEAVEKATSLF

>member
-1 MRETLRMSGDMKTL
+1 MSGDMKTL
-15 SGVTISRTHV
+15 SGVTISRTHI

-36 HLFPLLDNSASGTTF
+36 HLFPLLDNSAPGTTF

-60 SALVA
+60 SSLVA

-77 VAEADSLN
+77 VAEADSTN

-95 RNLIPS
+95 RNLIPG
-101 FGQWFEREQP
+101 FGAWFEKEQP

-125 LQHNEDFVFVLDNLR
+125 LQHNEDFIFVLDNLR
-140 TENSADVAIENRL
+140 TERSSDVDIANRL
-153 IEQFPSNVHFIVIRK
+153 LEQFPSNVHFVVIRS
-168 EALESIYAICAS
+168 ESIESIYATCAS
-180 RGPVKTLTIE
+180 RGPIKTLTIE
-190 DLRFSQEEID
+190 DLRFSDEEITA
-200 SLVQN
+200 LTQN
-205 AEPKLDEK
+205 AEPKLDNK

-228 SLLLEHLQ
+228 SLLIEHMQ
-236 GKSFDLDITRL
+236 SKSFDLDISRL
-247 MSSHAEPLRELAL
+247 MSSHTEPLRELAL
-260 FVLSNLDSKV
+260 FVVSNLDSKV

-283 NYELAEFLLG
+283 DYELAEYLLG

-298 DLITAIAIKGEIFT
+298 DLITAISIKGEIFT
-312 PSRQNNQSFVFS
+312 PSRQRNQTLVFS

-336 TKPEIKENLHQR
+336 AKPEIKQALHQS
-348 LIDFFEKR
+348 LIGYFEKR
-356 RDVPQAIEHAFQA
+356 RDIPLAIEHAFQS
-369 GNAAKIAELFPDAA
+369 GDAAKISELFPDAA

-391 GGDLVRWSEF
+391 GGDLIRWSAF

-438 AGAQKS
+438 AGAEKS

-455 GISSYINASVGNF
+455 GIQAYINLSVGNF
-468 SEVEENVQRAL
+468 EDVDRNVQRAI
-479 YESPTCYLGID
+479 YESANIYLGID
-490 DRINLLRVLATCH
+490 DQISLLRVLATRY
-503 YIFDDAEKVEEIA
+503 YIFDDTERVEELLG
-516 VSVKRMNHETLLPTS
+516 SVKTLNHETLLPTS
-531 HAFALSIE
+531 HAFVLSIE
-539 AMALHQRGEYRSA
+539 AMALHQRGDYRSA
-552 YEMASMVLIEC
+552 YEMASMALTEC
-563 KKNGFVGVHGPLD
+563 NRNGFVGIHGPLD
-576 AMYVKARCLLEFSQ
+576 AMYVKARCLLEFSK
-590 HQEGIILLEE
+590 HQEAIMLLEE
-600 VRHLAYQWKQW
+600 VKHLAYQWRQW

-623 DLCINH
+623 DLCINN
-629 RQTEAIERI
+629 RQKDAIERI
-638 RSSRELIASFQ
+638 RSSRDLVASFQ
-649 FSNSLS
+649 FSNSLN

-671 YDRLEQLIARAP
+671 FDRLEQLIARAP
-683 KTRHAQQMQQE
+683 NVRHAIQMQQE
-694 VDEHRNR
+694 VDEHRNP
-701 KKSLLDAKSLPYRT
+701 KKSLIDAKNLPERT
-715 PREQIWKHLTEASLN
+715 PREQIWKYLTEASLN
-730 IDSENVAINELQKAL
+730 IESENVALSHLQKAV
-745 KIASQVG
+745 KVASHVG
-752 AKETFLRQD
+752 AKETFLRQN
-761 NELGNLILKIANEN
+761 NEIGNLILKIANEH

-820 TLTVIAGEL
+820 TLTIIAGEL

-848 VEGRKGAVEKATSLF
+848 VEGRKEAVEKATSLF

>member
-1 MRETLRMSGDMKTL
+1 MPGDMKTL

-36 HLFPLLDNSASGTTF
+36 HLFPLIDNSAPGTTF

-60 SALVA
+60 SSLVA

-95 RNLIPS
+95 RNLIPG

-125 LQHNEDFVFVLDNLR
+125 LQHDEDFVFVLDNLR
-140 TENSADVAIENRL
+140 SENSSDVAIENRL
-153 IEQFPSNVHFIVIRK
+153 IEQFPSNVHFVVIRR
-168 EALESIYAICAS
+168 EAIESIYATCAS
-180 RGPVKTLTIE
+180 RGPVKVLTIE
-190 DLRFSQEEID
+190 DLRFSDEEI
-200 SLVQN
+200 SNLVQN
-205 AEPKLDEK
+205 AEPKLDDR
-213 SREILNSAQGWPSAT
+213 SREILSSAQGWPSAT
-228 SLLLEHLQ
+228 SLLLEHMQ
-236 GKSFDLDITRL
+236 SKKFDLDISRL
-247 MSSHAEPLRELAL
+247 MSSDTEPLRELAL
-260 FVLSNLDSKV
+260 FVVSNLDSKV

-283 NYELAEFLLG
+283 DYELAEYLLG

-298 DLITAIAIKGEIFT
+298 DLITAISIKGEIFT
-312 PSRQNNQSFVFS
+312 PSRQRNQTLVFS

-336 TKPEIKENLHQR
+336 AKPEIKQALHQS
-348 LIDFFEKR
+348 LISYFEKR
-356 RDVPQAIEHAFQA
+356 RDIPLAIEHAFQA
-369 GNAAKIAELFPDAA
+369 GDAAKIAELFPDAA

-391 GGDLVRWSEF
+391 GGDLVRWSAF

-428 AVKIESERLA
+428 AVKVESERLA
-438 AGAQKS
+438 AGAEKS

-455 GISSYINASVGNF
+455 GIQAYINLSVGNF
-468 SEVEENVQRAL
+468 EDVDRDVHRAI
-479 YESPTCYLGID
+479 YESPNIYLGID
-490 DRINLLRVLATCH
+490 DQISLLRVLATRY
-503 YIFDDAEKVEEIA
+503 YIFDDNERVEEIA
-516 VSVKRMNHETLLPTS
+516 ASVKVMSHETLLPTS
-531 HAFALSIE
+531 HAFILSIE

-552 YEMASMVLIEC
+552 YEMASMALTEC
-563 KKNGFVGVHGPLD
+563 NKNGFVGIHGPLD
-576 AMYVKARCLLEFSQ
+576 AMYVKARCLLEFSK
-590 HQEGIILLEE
+590 HQEAITLLEE
-600 VRHLAYQWKQW
+600 VKHLAYQWRQW

-623 DLCINH
+623 DLCINN
-629 RQTEAIERI
+629 RQKDAIERI
-638 RSSRELIASFQ
+638 RSSRELVATFT
-649 FSNSLS
+649 FNNSL
-655 GIIDL
+655 GGVVDL

-665 RKNLKD
+665 RKSLKD
-671 YDRLEQLIARAP
+671 FDRLEQLIARAP
-683 KTRHAQQMQQE
+683 KARHANLMQQE
-694 VDEHRNR
+694 VDEYRNH
-701 KKSLLDAKSLPYRT
+701 KKSLIDVKNLPEHT
-715 PREQIWKHLTEASLN
+715 PREQIWRYLTEASLN
-730 IDSENVAINELQKAL
+730 IESENLALSHLQKAL
-745 KIASQVG
+745 KVASQVG
-752 AKETFLRQD
+752 AKETFLRQN
-761 NELGNLILKIANEN
+761 NEIGNLILKIANEN

-820 TLTVIAGEL
+820 TLTVISGEL

-848 VEGRKGAVEKATSLF
+848 VEGRKEAVEKATSLF

>member
-1 MRETLRMSGDMKTL
+1 MSGDMKTL
-15 SGVTISRTHV
+15 SGVTISRTHI

-36 HLFPLLDNSASGTTF
+36 HLFPLLDNSAPGTTF

-60 SALVA
+60 SSLVA

-95 RNLIPS
+95 RNLIPG
-101 FGQWFEREQP
+101 FGAWFEKEQP

-125 LQHNEDFVFVLDNLR
+125 LQHNEDFIFVLDNLR
-140 TENSADVAIENRL
+140 TERSSDVDIANRL
-153 IEQFPSNVHFIVIRK
+153 LEQFPSNVHFVVIRS
-168 EALESIYAICAS
+168 ESIESIYATCAS
-180 RGPVKTLTIE
+180 RGPIKTLTIE
-190 DLRFSQEEID
+190 DLRFSDEEITA
-200 SLVQN
+200 LTQN
-205 AEPKLDEK
+205 AEPKLDNK
-213 SREILNSAQGWPSAT
+213 SREILNSAQGWPAAT
-228 SLLLEHLQ
+228 SLLIEHMQ
-236 GKSFDLDITRL
+236 SKSFDLDISRL
-247 MSSHAEPLRELAL
+247 MSSHTEPLRELAL
-260 FVLSNLDSKV
+260 FVVSNLDSKV
-270 IKTVETLSVVEVF
+270 VKTVETLSVVEVF
-283 NYELAEFLLG
+283 DYELAEYLLG

-298 DLITAIAIKGEIFT
+298 DLITAISIKGEIFT
-312 PSRQNNQSFVFS
+312 PSRQRNQTLVFS

-336 TKPEIKENLHQR
+336 AKPEIKLALHQS
-348 LIDFFEKR
+348 LIGYFEKR
-356 RDVPQAIEHAFQA
+356 RDIPLAIEHAFQA
-369 GNAAKIAELFPDAA
+369 GDAAKIAELFPDAA

-391 GGDLVRWSEF
+391 GGDLVRWSAF

-438 AGAQKS
+438 AGAEKS

-455 GISSYINASVGNF
+455 GIQAYINLSVGNF
-468 SEVEENVQRAL
+468 EDVDRNVQRAI
-479 YESPTCYLGID
+479 YESPNIYLGID
-490 DRINLLRVLATCH
+490 DQINLLRVLATRH
-503 YIFDDAEKVEEIA
+503 YIFDDTERVEEIA
-516 VSVKRMNHETLLPTS
+516 ASVKVMSHETLLPTS
-531 HAFALSIE
+531 HAFILSIE

-552 YEMASMVLIEC
+552 YEMASMALTEC
-563 KKNGFVGVHGPLD
+563 NKNGFVGIHGPLD
-576 AMYVKARCLLEFSQ
+576 AMYVKARCLLEFSK
-590 HQEGIILLEE
+590 HQEAITLLEE
-600 VRHLAYQWKQW
+600 VKHLAYQWRQW

-623 DLCINH
+623 DLCINN
-629 RQTEAIERI
+629 RQKDAIERI
-638 RSSRELIASFQ
+638 RSSRELVATFT
-649 FSNSLS
+649 FNNSLG
-655 GIIDL
+655 GIVDL

-671 YDRLEQLIARAP
+671 FDRLEQLIARAP
-683 KTRHAQQMQQE
+683 KVRHAIQMQQE
-694 VDEHRNR
+694 VDEYRNH
-701 KKSLLDAKSLPYRT
+701 KKSLIDAKSLPERT
-715 PREQIWKHLTEASLN
+715 PRDQIWKYLTEASLN
-730 IDSENVAINELQKAL
+730 IESENLALSHLQKAL
-745 KIASQVG
+745 KVASHVG
-752 AKETFLRQD
+752 AKETFLRQN
-761 NELGNLILKIANEN
+761 NEIGNLILKIANEN

-820 TLTVIAGEL
+820 TLTVISGEL

-848 VEGRKGAVEKATSLF
+848 VEGRKEAVEKATSLF

>member
-1 MRETLRMSGDMKTL
+1 MSGDMKTL
-15 SGVTISRTHV
+15 SGVTISRTHI

-36 HLFPLLDNSASGTTF
+36 HLFPLLDNSAPGTTF

-60 SALVA
+60 SSLVA

-95 RNLIPS
+95 RNLIPG
-101 FGQWFEREQP
+101 FGAWFEKEQP

-125 LQHNEDFVFVLDNLR
+125 LQHNEDFIFVLDNLR
-140 TENSADVAIENRL
+140 TERSSDVDIANRL
-153 IEQFPSNVHFIVIRK
+153 LEQFPSNVHFVVIRS
-168 EALESIYAICAS
+168 ESIESIYATCAS
-180 RGPVKTLTIE
+180 RGPIKTLTIE
-190 DLRFSQEEID
+190 DLRFSDEEITA
-200 SLVQN
+200 LTQN
-205 AEPKLDEK
+205 AEPKLDNK
-213 SREILNSAQGWPSAT
+213 SREILNSAQGWPAAT
-228 SLLLEHLQ
+228 SLLIEHMQ
-236 GKSFDLDITRL
+236 SKSFDLDISRL
-247 MSSHAEPLRELAL
+247 MSSHTEPLRELAL
-260 FVLSNLDSKV
+260 FVVSNLDSKV
-270 IKTVETLSVVEVF
+270 VKTVETLSVVEVF
-283 NYELAEFLLG
+283 DYELAEYLLG

-298 DLITAIAIKGEIFT
+298 DLITAISIKGEIFT
-312 PSRQNNQSFVFS
+312 PSRQRNQTLVFS

-336 TKPEIKENLHQR
+336 AKPEIKLALHQS
-348 LIDFFEKR
+348 LIGYFEKR
-356 RDVPQAIEHAFQA
+356 RDIPLAIEHAFQA
-369 GNAAKIAELFPDAA
+369 GDAAKIAELFPDAA
-383 RMKQAQGL
+383 RVKQAQGL
-391 GGDLVRWSEF
+391 GGDLIRWSAF

-415 VKIVGLLVNLDFS
+415 VKIVGLIVNLDFS

-455 GISSYINASVGNF
+455 GISSYINAGVGNF
-468 SEVEENVQRAL
+468 SEVEQNVQRAL
-479 YESPTCYLGID
+479 YESPICFLGID

-516 VSVKRMNHETLLPTS
+516 ATVKNMIHETLLPTS
-531 HAFALSIE
+531 HAFVLSID

-552 YEMASMVLIEC
+552 YEMASMVLTEC
-563 KKNGFVGVHGPLD
+563 KKNGFVGIHGPLD
-576 AMYVKARCLLEFSQ
+576 AMYVKARCLLEFSR

-600 VRHLAYQWKQW
+600 VKHLAYQWKQW
-611 HWYLAADNHLIQ
+611 HWYLASDNHLIQ

-629 RQTEAIERI
+629 RETEAIERI

-655 GIIDL
+655 GMIDL
-660 NEMFI
+660 NEMYI
-665 RKNLKD
+665 RRCLKD

-683 KTRHAQQMQQE
+683 MSRHARQMQQE
-694 VDEHRNR
+694 VDEYRNR
-701 KKSLLDAKSLPYRT
+701 KKGLLDAKNLPSRT
-715 PREQIWKHLTEASLN
+715 PREQIWKYLTEASLN
-730 IDSENVAINELQKAL
+730 IESENVAISHLQKAL
-745 KIASQVG
+745 KVASQVG
-752 AKETFLRQD
+752 AKETFLRQN
-761 NELGNLILKIANEN
+761 NEIGNLILKIANEN

-788 TRMRDRGSTM
+788 TRMRDRGTTM

-820 TLTVIAGEL
+820 TLTVISGEL

-848 VEGRKGAVEKATSLF
+848 VEGRKEAVEKATSLF

>member
-1 MRETLRMSGDMKTL
+1 MSGDMKTL
-15 SGVTISRTHV
+15 SGVTISRTHI

-36 HLFPLLDNSASGTTF
+36 HLFPLLDNSAPGTTF

-60 SALVA
+60 SSLVA

-77 VAEADSLN
+77 VAEADSIN

-95 RNLIPS
+95 QNLIPG
-101 FGQWFEREQP
+101 FGAWFEKEQP

-125 LQHNEDFVFVLDNLR
+125 LQHDEDFVFVLDNLR
-140 TENSADVAIENRL
+140 TENSSDIAIENRL
-153 IEQFPSNVHFIVIRK
+153 VEQFPSNVHFVVIRK
-168 EALESIYAICAS
+168 EALESIYATCAS

-190 DLRFSQEEID
+190 DLRFSNEEIETL
-200 SLVQN
+200 SQI
-205 AEPKLDEK
+205 AEPKLDER

-236 GKSFDLDITRL
+236 SKRFDLDITRL

-270 IKTVETLSVVEVF
+270 LKTVETLSVVEIF
-283 NYELAEFLLG
+283 NYELAEYLLG

-298 DLITAIAIKGEIFT
+298 DLVTSIAIKGEIFT
-312 PSRQNNQSFVFS
+312 PSRQDNQSFVFS

-336 TKPEIKENLHQR
+336 TKPEIKQALHQS

-356 RDVPQAIEHAFQA
+356 RDIPQAIEQAFLA
-369 GNAAKIAELFPDAA
+369 GDSAKIAELFPDAA
-383 RMKQAQGL
+383 RVKQAQGL
-391 GGDLVRWSEF
+391 GGDLIRWSAF

-428 AVKIESERLA
+428 AAKIESERLA

-455 GISSYINASVGNF
+455 GVSSYINASVGNF
-468 SEVEENVQRAL
+468 GEVDQNVQRAL
-479 YESPTCYLGID
+479 YESHTCYLGID
-490 DRINLLRVLATCH
+490 DRINLLRVLASCN
-503 YIFDDAEKVEEIA
+503 YIFDDTEKVEEIA
-516 VSVKRMNHETLLPTS
+516 ASVKSMSYETLLPTS
-531 HAFALSIE
+531 HAFVLSIE

-552 YEMASMVLIEC
+552 YEMASMVLAEC

-576 AMYVKARCLLEFSQ
+576 AMFVKARCLLEFSQ

-600 VRHLAYQWKQW
+600 VKHLAYQWKQW

-623 DLCINH
+623 YLCIYH

-638 RSSRELIASFQ
+638 RSSREFVASFQ
-649 FSNSLS
+649 FSHSLS
-655 GIIDL
+655 GMIDL
-660 NEMFI
+660 NEMYI
-665 RKNLKD
+665 RRCLKD
-671 YDRLEQLIARAP
+671 YDRLEQLISRAP
-683 KTRHAQQMQQE
+683 KSRLARQMQQE
-694 VDEHRNR
+694 IDEQHNR
-701 KKSLLDAKSLPYRT
+701 KKSLFDAKSLPYRT
-715 PREQIWKHLTEASLN
+715 PREQIWKHLTEALLN
-730 IDSENVAINELQKAL
+730 IDSENVAMNELQKAL

-752 AKETFLRQD
+752 AKETFISQD
-761 NELGNLILKIANEN
+761 NELGNLILKIANET
-775 PTVYNEELASAMA
+775 PTVYNEELANAMA

-798 TEGRPTLTKREL
+798 TEGRPMLTKREL

-848 VEGRKGAVEKATSLF
+848 VEGRKEAVEKATSLF

>member
-1 MRETLRMSGDMKTL
+1 MKTL

-36 HLFPLLDNSASGTTF
+36 HLFPLIDNSAPGTTF

-60 SALVA
+60 SSLVA

-95 RNLIPS
+95 RNLIPG

-125 LQHNEDFVFVLDNLR
+125 LQQDEDFVFVLDNLR
-140 TENSADVAIENRL
+140 SENSSDVAIENRL
-153 IEQFPSNVHFIVIRK
+153 IEQFPSNVHFVVIRR
-168 EALESIYAICAS
+168 EAIESIYATCAS
-180 RGPVKTLTIE
+180 RGPVKVLTIE
-190 DLRFSQEEID
+190 DLRFSDEEI
-200 SLVQN
+200 STLALN
-205 AEPKLDEK
+205 AEPKLDDR

-228 SLLLEHLQ
+228 SMLLEHMQ
-236 GKSFDLDITRL
+236 NKKFDLDISRL
-247 MSSHAEPLRELAL
+247 MSSDTEPLRELAL

-270 IKTVETLSVVEVF
+270 IKTVETLAIVEVF
-283 NYELAEFLLG
+283 DYELAEYLLG

-298 DLITAIAIKGEIFT
+298 DLISAIAIKGEIFT
-312 PSRQNNQSFVFS
+312 SSRQSNQTFVFS
-324 PMIREVLLERMR
+324 PMVREVLLERMR
-336 TKPEIKENLHQR
+336 AKPEIKQALHQS
-348 LIDFFEKR
+348 LIDYFEKR
-356 RDVPQAIEHAFQA
+356 RNIPLAIEHAFQA
-369 GNAAKIAELFPDAA
+369 GDAAKIAELFPDAA

-391 GGDLVRWSEF
+391 GGDLVRWSAF

-428 AVKIESERLA
+428 AVKIESERLV
-438 AGAQKS
+438 AGAEKS

-455 GISSYINASVGNF
+455 GIQAYINVSVGNF
-468 SEVEENVQRAL
+468 HEVDINVQRAI
-479 YESPTCYLGID
+479 YESPNIYLGID
-490 DRINLLRVLATCH
+490 DQISLLRVLATRY
-503 YIFDDAEKVEEIA
+503 YIFDDNERVEEIA
-516 VSVKRMNHETLLPTS
+516 ASVKVMSHETLLPTS
-531 HAFALSIE
+531 HAFILSIE

-552 YEMASMVLIEC
+552 YEMASMALTEC
-563 KKNGFVGVHGPLD
+563 NKNGFVGIHGPLD
-576 AMYVKARCLLEFSQ
+576 AMYVKARCLLEFSR
-590 HQEGIILLEE
+590 HQEAITLLEE
-600 VRHLAYQWKQW
+600 VKHLAYQWRQW
-611 HWYLAADNHLIQ
+611 HWYLAVDNHLIQ
-623 DLCINH
+623 DLCINN
-629 RQTEAIERI
+629 RQKDAIERI
-638 RSSRELIASFQ
+638 RSSRELVATFT
-649 FSNSLS
+649 FNNSLG
-655 GIIDL
+655 GIVDL

-665 RKNLKD
+665 RRSLKD
-671 YDRLEQLIARAP
+671 FDRLEQLIARAP
-683 KTRHAQQMQQE
+683 NARHTRLMQQE
-694 VDEHRNR
+694 VDEHRNH
-701 KKSLLDAKSLPYRT
+701 KKSLIDVKSLPERT
-715 PREQIWKHLTEASLN
+715 PREQIWRYLTEASLS
-730 IDSENVAINELQKAL
+730 IESENLALSHLQKAL
-745 KIASQVG
+745 KVASQVG
-752 AKETFLRQD
+752 AKETFLRQN
-761 NELGNLILKIANEN
+761 NEIGNLILKIANEN

-820 TLTVIAGEL
+820 TLTVISGEL

-848 VEGRKGAVEKATSLF
+848 VEGRKEAVEKATSLF

>member
-1 MRETLRMSGDMKTL
+1 MKTL

-36 HLFPLLDNSASGTTF
+36 HLFTLIDNSAPGTTF

-60 SALVA
+60 SSLVA

-95 RNLIPS
+95 RNLIPG

-125 LQHNEDFVFVLDNLR
+125 LQHDEDFVFVLDNLR
-140 TENSADVAIENRL
+140 SENSSDVAIENRL
-153 IEQFPSNVHFIVIRK
+153 IEQFPSNVHFVVIRR
-168 EALESIYAICAS
+168 EAIDSIYATCAS
-180 RGPVKTLTIE
+180 RGPVKVLTIE
-190 DLRFSQEEID
+190 DLRFSDEEI
-200 SLVQN
+200 STLAEN
-205 AEPKLDEK
+205 AEPKLDNR

-228 SLLLEHLQ
+228 SMLLEHMQ
-236 GKSFDLDITRL
+236 SKKFDLDISRL
-247 MSSHAEPLRELAL
+247 MSSDTEPLRELAL

-270 IKTVETLSVVEVF
+270 IKTVETLAIVEVF
-283 NYELAEFLLG
+283 DYELAEYLLG

-298 DLITAIAIKGEIFT
+298 DLISAIAIKGEIFT
-312 PSRQNNQSFVFS
+312 SSRQSNQTFVFS
-324 PMIREVLLERMR
+324 PMVREVLLERMR
-336 TKPEIKENLHQR
+336 AKPEIKQALHQS
-348 LIDFFEKR
+348 LIDYFEKR
-356 RDVPQAIEHAFQA
+356 RNIPLAIEHAFQA
-369 GNAAKIAELFPDAA
+369 GDAAKIAELFPDAA

-391 GGDLVRWSEF
+391 GGDLVRWSAF

-438 AGAQKS
+438 AGAEKS

-455 GISSYINASVGNF
+455 GIQAYINLSVGNF
-468 SEVEENVQRAL
+468 EDVDRNVQRAI
-479 YESPTCYLGID
+479 YESPNIYLGID
-490 DRINLLRVLATCH
+490 DQISLLRVLATGY
-503 YIFDDAEKVEEIA
+503 YIFDDNERVEEIA
-516 VSVKRMNHETLLPTS
+516 ASVKVMSHETLLPTS
-531 HAFALSIE
+531 HAFIFSIE
-539 AMALHQRGEYRSA
+539 AMALHQRGDYRSA
-552 YEMASMVLIEC
+552 YEMASMALTEC
-563 KKNGFVGVHGPLD
+563 NKNGFVGIHGPLD
-576 AMYVKARCLLEFSQ
+576 AMYVKARCLLEFSR
-590 HQEGIILLEE
+590 HQEAITLLEE
-600 VRHLAYQWKQW
+600 VKHLAYQWRQW

-623 DLCINH
+623 ELCIND
-629 RQTEAIERI
+629 RQKDAIERI
-638 RSSRELIASFQ
+638 RSSRELVATFT
-649 FSNSLS
+649 FNNSLG
-655 GIIDL
+655 GIVDL

-665 RKNLKD
+665 RRSLKD
-671 YDRLEQLIARAP
+671 FDRLEQLIARAP
-683 KTRHAQQMQQE
+683 KARHARLMQQE
-694 VDEHRNR
+694 VDEHRNH
-701 KKSLLDAKSLPYRT
+701 KKSLIDVKSLPERT
-715 PREQIWKHLTEASLN
+715 PREQIWRYLTEASLN
-730 IDSENVAINELQKAL
+730 IESENLALSHLQKAL
-745 KIASQVG
+745 KVASQVG
-752 AKETFLRQD
+752 AKETFLRQN
-761 NELGNLILKIANEN
+761 NEIGNLILKIANEN

-820 TLTVIAGEL
+820 TLTVISGEL

-848 VEGRKGAVEKATSLF
+848 VEGRKEAVEKATSLF

>member
-1 MRETLRMSGDMKTL
+1 MSGDMKTL
-15 SGVTISRTHV
+15 SGVTISRTHI

-36 HLFPLLDNSASGTTF
+36 HLFPLLDNSAPGTTF
-51 VIAPAGYGK
+51 VIAPTGYGK

-77 VAEADSLN
+77 VAETDSTN

-95 RNLIPS
+95 RNLIPG
-101 FGQWFEREQP
+101 FGQWFEKEQP
-111 MRPTEVVRRWGNEL
+111 IRPTEVVRRWGNEL
-125 LQHNEDFVFVLDNLR
+125 LQQKEEFVFVLDNLR
-140 TENSADVAIENRL
+140 TGQSSDVEIATRL
-153 IEQFPSNVHFIVIRK
+153 LEQFPSNVHFVVIRR
-168 EALESIYAICAS
+168 EPLESIYATCAS
-180 RGPVKTLTIE
+180 RGPIKTLTID
-190 DLRFSQEEID
+190 DLRFSDEEI
-200 SLVQN
+200 SVLAQN
-205 AEPKLDEK
+205 AEIKLDSK
-213 SREILNSAQGWPSAT
+213 SREILDSAQGWPSAT
-228 SLLLEHLQ
+228 SLLLEHMQ

-247 MSSHAEPLRELAL
+247 MSSHTQPLRELAL
-260 FVLSNLDSKV
+260 FVLSNLDSK
-270 IKTVETLSVVEVF
+270 IINTVETLSVVEVF
-283 NYELAEFLLG
+283 DHELAEYLLG

-298 DLITAIAIKGEIFT
+298 DLITSIAIKGEIFT
-312 PSRQNNQSFVFS
+312 SSRQSNQTYVFS
-324 PMIREVLLERMR
+324 PMIREVLQERLR
-336 TKPEIKENLHQR
+336 AKPEIKQGHHQR
-348 LIDFFEKR
+348 LIDYFEKR
-356 RDVPQAIEHAFQA
+356 RNIPLAIEHAFQS
-369 GNAAKIAELFPDAA
+369 GDAAKIAELFPDAA

-391 GGDLVRWSEF
+391 GGDLIRWSEF

-415 VKIVGLLVNLDFS
+415 VKIVGLLVNLDFA
-428 AVKIESERLA
+428 AVKIEVERLT
-438 AGAQKS
+438 AGAEKS
-444 PAKEFYLQYLA
+444 PAKEFYLQFLA
-455 GISSYINASVGNF
+455 GIQAYINIGVGNF
-468 SEVEENVQRAL
+468 CEVDLNLQRAL
-479 YESPTCYLGID
+479 YQSSTCYLGVD
-490 DRINLLRVLATCH
+490 DQINLLRVLATRH
-503 YIFDDAEKVEEIA
+503 YIFDDTNQVEEILD
-516 VSVKRMNHETLLPTS
+516 SVKTLNHETLLPTS
-531 HAFALSIE
+531 HAFVLAIE

-552 YEMASMVLIEC
+552 HEMASLVLAEC
-563 KKNGFVGVHGPLD
+563 KKNGFTGVHGPLD
-576 AMYVKARCLLEFSQ
+576 AMYVKARCLLEFSK
-590 HQEGIILLEE
+590 HAEAIALLEE
-600 VRHLAYQWKQW
+600 VKHLAYQWKQW

-629 RQTEAIERI
+629 RQKEAIERI

-683 KTRHAQQMQQE
+683 NVRHARLMQQE
-694 VDEHRNR
+694 IDEHRNR
-701 KKSLLDAKSLPYRT
+701 KKSLIDVKSLPERT
-715 PREQIWKHLTEASLN
+715 PREQIWKYLTEASLN
-730 IDSENVAINELQKAL
+730 IDSENIALIELQKAL
-745 KIASQVG
+745 KAASLVG

-761 NELGNLILKIANEN
+761 NQIGNLILKIANEN

-848 VEGRKGAVEKATSLF
+848 VEGRKEAVEKATSLF